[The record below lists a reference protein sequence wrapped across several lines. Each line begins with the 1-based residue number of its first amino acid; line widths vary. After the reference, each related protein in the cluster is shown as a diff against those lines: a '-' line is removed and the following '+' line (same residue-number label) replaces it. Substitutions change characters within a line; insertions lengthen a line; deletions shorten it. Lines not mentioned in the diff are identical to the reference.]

1 MGNKLKVEVKTH
13 NFPHK
18 MSIKY
23 KILRF
28 RRETLVKQDQLIF
41 IYSKNGAKS
50 MDLGE
55 LGIPYTKNKYI
66 YIYKIVSCERAARAH
81 ASAPPT
87 GSSWIHLCK
96 FVEIEPVTSKFE
108 GIEPT

>member
-1 MGNKLKVEVKTH
+1 
-13 NFPHK
+13 

-66 YIYKIVSCERAARAH
+66 YI
-81 ASAPPT
+81 
-87 GSSWIHLCK
+87 
-96 FVEIEPVTSKFE
+96 
-108 GIEPT
+108 